1 MSTVSSRNQTRRKS
15 PMKAKEKL
23 LKSKDV
29 AWILDCSPDD
39 VIVLAQKG
47 KLNAFKQ
54 GRFWR
59 FLEADV
65 VADKKRIE
73 RMAGKTSGGE

>member
-1 MSTVSSRNQTRRKS
+1 MKPRKKLFTSR
-15 PMKAKEKL
+15 E
-23 LKSKDV
+23 V

-47 KLNAFKQ
+47 ILPATRQ

-65 VADKKRIE
+65 VAYKKRME
-73 RMAGKTSGGE
+73 KLRGKES

>member
-1 MSTVSSRNQTRRKS
+1 
-15 PMKAKEKL
+15 MKAKEKL

-29 AWILDCSPDD
+29 AWILDCTSDD
-39 VIVLAQKG
+39 VVVFAQKG
-47 KLNAFKQ
+47 KLEAFKQ

-65 VADKKRIE
+65 MTYKKRME
-73 RMAGKTSGGE
+73 KLRGKES

>member
-1 MSTVSSRNQTRRKS
+1 
-15 PMKAKEKL
+15 MKPRIKL
-23 LKSKDV
+23 LTSREV

-39 VIVLAQKG
+39 VNVLARQGELK
-47 KLNAFKQ
+47 AFKQ

-65 VADKKRIE
+65 VAYKKRME
-73 RMAGKTSGGE
+73 KLRSKES